1 MGTVPKILFFYSYLS
16 ALVNIIYKNI
26 ILTIKK
32 NGTKILIESYKTR
45 GEIILKSKEVYTK
58 GQECHLSD
66 LKIGQKAIVLGFHLD
81 KPEVRRHLLDMG
93 ITKGTE
99 ILIKKVAPMGDPVDI
114 ELRGYELCIR
124 KEEMKNIDVEV
135 IE

>member
-1 MGTVPKILFFYSYLS
+1 ML
-16 ALVNIIYKNI
+16 
-26 ILTIKK
+26 KK
-32 NGTKILIESYKTR
+32 
-45 GEIILKSKEVYTK
+45 GEHS
-58 GQECHLSD
+58 HLSD
-66 LKIGQKAIVLGFHLD
+66 LKIGQRARVLGLHLD

-99 ILIKKVAPMGDPVDI
+99 ILIKKIAPMVDPVDI

-135 IE
+135 L

>member
-1 MGTVPKILFFYSYLS
+1 M
-16 ALVNIIYKNI
+16 
-26 ILTIKK
+26 KK
-32 NGTKILIESYKTR
+32 E
-45 GEIILKSKEVYTK
+45 ELKK
-58 GQECHLSD
+58 GKRCHLSD
-66 LKIGQKAIVLGFHLD
+66 LKIDQRAKVLGLHMD
-81 KPEVRRHLLDMG
+81 KPELRRHLLDMG

-135 IE
+135 L

>member
-1 MGTVPKILFFYSYLS
+1 ML
-16 ALVNIIYKNI
+16 
-26 ILTIKK
+26 KK
-32 NGTKILIESYKTR
+32 WEHA
-45 GEIILKSKEVYTK
+45 
-58 GQECHLSD
+58 HLSD
-66 LKIGQKAIVLGFHLD
+66 LKIGQRARVLGLHLD

-99 ILIKKVAPMGDPVDI
+99 ILIKKIAPMGDPVDI

-135 IE
+135 L

>member
-1 MGTVPKILFFYSYLS
+1 MLKKGEHTQLS
-16 ALVNIIYKNI
+16 N
-26 ILTIKK
+26 
-32 NGTKILIESYKTR
+32 
-45 GEIILKSKEVYTK
+45 
-58 GQECHLSD
+58 
-66 LKIGQKAIVLGFHLD
+66 LKIGQRARVLGLHLD

-124 KEEMKNIDVEV
+124 KEEMRNIDVEV
-135 IE
+135 L

>member
-1 MGTVPKILFFYSYLS
+1 M
-16 ALVNIIYKNI
+16 IYKNNYVKI
-26 ILTIKK
+26 QMLKK
-32 NGTKILIESYKTR
+32 
-45 GEIILKSKEVYTK
+45 GEHA
-58 GQECHLSD
+58 HLSD
-66 LKIGQKAIVLGFHLD
+66 LKIGQRARVLGLHLD

-99 ILIKKVAPMGDPVDI
+99 ILIKKIAPMGDPVDI

-135 IE
+135 L

>member
-1 MGTVPKILFFYSYLS
+1 MGTVLKILFFYSYLS

-45 GEIILKSKEVYTK
+45 GEITLKNKELYKK

-66 LKIGQKAIVLGFHLD
+66 LKIGQRAKVLGLHLD